1 MIKSRSNA
9 LFAPGRF
16 LSVLT
21 GGVRVSSYERPGLWC
36 AISTQCDYPW
46 CRNSAAF
53 DDKWWVRTAVY
64 DNLCN
69 RYYATPGY
77 QWNRNSAPSASDQE
91 RTEFIQH
98 EIMENEIRGS
108 RISKA
113 CDQRSCRITAA
124 CDQRSC
130 RISAAWVQGV
140 FQNFCSMKSRGLAE
154 FLQHDIEGSCR
165 ISAARHRG
173 FLQNFCSVISR
184 GQQNFCSMTPRIK
197 GSCRISATWDQG
209 GRRISPA
216 WDQGVLQ
223 NLLSP
228 LRRFC
233 W

>member
-21 GGVRVSSYERPGLWC
+21 GGVRVSSYERRGLWC

-53 DDKWWVRTAVY
+53 DDKWWGRTAVY

-140 FQNFCSMKSRGLAE
+140 LQNFCSTTSRVLAE
-154 FLQHDIEGSCR
+154 FLQRDIK
-165 ISAARHRG
+165 
-173 FLQNFCSVISR
+173 

>member
-21 GGVRVSSYERPGLWC
+21 GGVRVSSYERRGLWC

-53 DDKWWVRTAVY
+53 DDKWWLRTAVY

-165 ISAARHRG
+165 ISAAWYQG
-173 FLQNFCSVISR
+173 
-184 GQQNFCSMTPRIK
+184 
-197 GSCRISATWDQG
+197 GSRISAAWPPGSRGLAEFLPHEIKGAGEFLQHEIKG
-209 GRRISPA
+209 CCRICSHH
-216 WDQGVLQ
+216 
-223 NLLSP
+223 
-228 LRRFC
+228 
-233 W
+233 

>member
-21 GGVRVSSYERPGLWC
+21 GGVRVSSYERRGLWC

-77 QWNRNSAPSASDQE
+77 QWNRNSAPSAWDQE

-165 ISAARHRG
+165 ISAAWYQGGSRIFAAWPPGSRG
-173 FLQNFCSVISR
+173 LAEFLPHEIKGAGEFLQHE
-184 GQQNFCSMTPRIK
+184 IK
-197 GSCRISATWDQG
+197 GCCRICSHH
-209 GRRISPA
+209 
-216 WDQGVLQ
+216 
-223 NLLSP
+223 
-228 LRRFC
+228 
-233 W
+233 

>member
-21 GGVRVSSYERPGLWC
+21 GGVSVSSYERRGLWC

-53 DDKWWVRTAVY
+53 DDKWWGRTAVY

-140 FQNFCSMKSRGLAE
+140 FQNICSMKSRGLAE

-165 ISAARHRG
+165 IFAAWYQG
-173 FLQNFCSVISR
+173 
-184 GQQNFCSMTPRIK
+184 
-197 GSCRISATWDQG
+197 GSRISAAWPPGSRGLAELLPHEIKGAGEFLQHEIKG
-209 GRRISPA
+209 CCRICSHH
-216 WDQGVLQ
+216 
-223 NLLSP
+223 
-228 LRRFC
+228 
-233 W
+233 

>member
-21 GGVRVSSYERPGLWC
+21 GGGRVSSYERRGLWC

-113 CDQRSCRITAA
+113 RDQRSCRITAA

-165 ISAARHRG
+165 ISAAWYQG
-173 FLQNFCSVISR
+173 
-184 GQQNFCSMTPRIK
+184 
-197 GSCRISATWDQG
+197 GSRISAAWPPGSRGLAEFLPHEIKGAGEFLQHEIKG
-209 GRRISPA
+209 CCRICSHH
-216 WDQGVLQ
+216 
-223 NLLSP
+223 
-228 LRRFC
+228 
-233 W
+233 

>member
-21 GGVRVSSYERPGLWC
+21 GGVRVSSYERRGLWC

-165 ISAARHRG
+165 ISAAWYQG
-173 FLQNFCSVISR
+173 
-184 GQQNFCSMTPRIK
+184 
-197 GSCRISATWDQG
+197 GSRISAAWPPGSRGLAEFLPHEINGAGEFLQHEIQG
-209 GRRISPA
+209 CCRICSHH
-216 WDQGVLQ
+216 
-223 NLLSP
+223 
-228 LRRFC
+228 
-233 W
+233 

>member
-1 MIKSRSNA
+1 MITFATDIMRPLVTSETEILRHQHQTKREQNLYSMRS
-9 LFAPGRF
+9 
-16 LSVLT
+16 
-21 GGVRVSSYERPGLWC
+21 W
-36 AISTQCDYPW
+36 
-46 CRNSAAF
+46 
-53 DDKWWVRTAVY
+53 
-64 DNLCN
+64 
-69 RYYATPGY
+69 
-77 QWNRNSAPSASDQE
+77 
-91 RTEFIQH
+91 
-98 EIMENEIRGS
+98 IRGS

-113 CDQRSCRITAA
+113 CDQRSCRITEA

>member
-21 GGVRVSSYERPGLWC
+21 GGVRVSSYERRGLWC

-53 DDKWWVRTAVY
+53 DDKWWLRTAVY

-165 ISAARHRG
+165 ISAAWYQGGSRIFAAWPPGSRG
-173 FLQNFCSVISR
+173 LAELLPHEIKGAGEFLQHE
-184 GQQNFCSMTPRIK
+184 IK
-197 GSCRISATWDQG
+197 GCCRICSHH
-209 GRRISPA
+209 
-216 WDQGVLQ
+216 
-223 NLLSP
+223 
-228 LRRFC
+228 
-233 W
+233 

>member
-21 GGVRVSSYERPGLWC
+21 GGVRVSSYERRGLWC

-130 RISAAWVQGV
+130 RISAAWVPGV

-165 ISAARHRG
+165 ISAAWYQG
-173 FLQNFCSVISR
+173 
-184 GQQNFCSMTPRIK
+184 
-197 GSCRISATWDQG
+197 GSRISAAWPPGSRGLAEFLPHEIKGAGEFLQHEIKG
-209 GRRISPA
+209 CCRICSHH
-216 WDQGVLQ
+216 
-223 NLLSP
+223 
-228 LRRFC
+228 
-233 W
+233 

>member
-165 ISAARHRG
+165 ISAAWYQG
-173 FLQNFCSVISR
+173 
-184 GQQNFCSMTPRIK
+184 
-197 GSCRISATWDQG
+197 GSRISAAWPPGSRGIAEFLPHEIKGAGEFLQHEIKG
-209 GRRISPA
+209 CCRIYSHH
-216 WDQGVLQ
+216 
-223 NLLSP
+223 
-228 LRRFC
+228 
-233 W
+233 

>member
-21 GGVRVSSYERPGLWC
+21 GGVRVSSYERRGLWC

-113 CDQRSCRITAA
+113 RDQRSCRITAA

-165 ISAARHRG
+165 ISAAWYQG
-173 FLQNFCSVISR
+173 
-184 GQQNFCSMTPRIK
+184 
-197 GSCRISATWDQG
+197 GSRISAAWPPGSRGLAEFLPHEIKGAGEFLQHEIKG
-209 GRRISPA
+209 CCRICSHH
-216 WDQGVLQ
+216 
-223 NLLSP
+223 
-228 LRRFC
+228 
-233 W
+233 

>member
-1 MIKSRSNA
+1 MNKSRSNA

-21 GGVRVSSYERPGLWC
+21 GGVRVSSYERRGLWC

-53 DDKWWVRTAVY
+53 DDKWWLRTAVY

-165 ISAARHRG
+165 ISAAWYQG
-173 FLQNFCSVISR
+173 
-184 GQQNFCSMTPRIK
+184 
-197 GSCRISATWDQG
+197 GSRISAAWPPGSRGLAEFLPHEIKGAGEFLQHEIKG
-209 GRRISPA
+209 CCRICSHH
-216 WDQGVLQ
+216 
-223 NLLSP
+223 
-228 LRRFC
+228 
-233 W
+233 

>member
-21 GGVRVSSYERPGLWC
+21 GGVRVSSYERRGLWC
-36 AISTQCDYPW
+36 AISRQCDYPW

-53 DDKWWVRTAVY
+53 DDKWWGRTAVY

-154 FLQHDIEGSCR
+154 FLQHDIEGSW
-165 ISAARHRG
+165 
-173 FLQNFCSVISR
+173 
-184 GQQNFCSMTPRIK
+184 SMTPRIK
-197 GSCRISATWDQG
+197 GSCRISATWDPG

>member
-21 GGVRVSSYERPGLWC
+21 GGVRVSSYERRGLWC

-53 DDKWWVRTAVY
+53 DAKWWVRTAVY
-64 DNLCN
+64 DNLSN

-165 ISAARHRG
+165 ISAAWYQG
-173 FLQNFCSVISR
+173 
-184 GQQNFCSMTPRIK
+184 
-197 GSCRISATWDQG
+197 GSRISAAWPPGSRGLAEFLPHEIKGAGEFLQHEIKG
-209 GRRISPA
+209 CCRICSHH
-216 WDQGVLQ
+216 
-223 NLLSP
+223 
-228 LRRFC
+228 
-233 W
+233 

>member
-9 LFAPGRF
+9 LFAHGRF

-21 GGVRVSSYERPGLWC
+21 GGVRVSSYERRGLWC

-165 ISAARHRG
+165 ISAAWYQG
-173 FLQNFCSVISR
+173 
-184 GQQNFCSMTPRIK
+184 
-197 GSCRISATWDQG
+197 GSRISAAWHPGSRGLAEFLPHEIKGAGEFLQHEIKG
-209 GRRISPA
+209 CCRICSHH
-216 WDQGVLQ
+216 
-223 NLLSP
+223 
-228 LRRFC
+228 
-233 W
+233 

>member
-21 GGVRVSSYERPGLWC
+21 GGVRVSSYERRGLWC

-53 DDKWWVRTAVY
+53 DDKWWGRTAVY

-124 CDQRSC
+124 CDQK
-130 RISAAWVQGV
+130 VL
-140 FQNFCSMKSRGLAE
+140 QNFCSMSSRGLSE
-154 FLQHDIEGSCR
+154 FLQYEIKGSCR

-173 FLQNFCSVISR
+173 FLEHD
-184 GQQNFCSMTPRIK
+184 P
-197 GSCRISATWDQG
+197 
-209 GRRISPA
+209 P
-216 WDQGVLQ
+216 DQGVLQ
-223 NLLSP
+223 NFCHMRSRGQENFSSMRSRGVAEFALTIKTILLVIQHIWHIHHLAP
-228 LRRFC
+228 TFLIPHL
-233 W
+233 

>member
-21 GGVRVSSYERPGLWC
+21 GGVRVSSYERRGLWC
-36 AISTQCDYPW
+36 AISTQYDYPW

-53 DDKWWVRTAVY
+53 DDKWWGRTAVY
-64 DNLCN
+64 DNLYN

-98 EIMENEIRGS
+98 EMMENEIRGS

-165 ISAARHRG
+165 ISAAWYQG
-173 FLQNFCSVISR
+173 
-184 GQQNFCSMTPRIK
+184 
-197 GSCRISATWDQG
+197 GSRISAAWPPGSRGLAEFLPHEIKGAGEFLQHEIKG
-209 GRRISPA
+209 CCRICS
-216 WDQGVLQ
+216 QL
-223 NLLSP
+223 
-228 LRRFC
+228 
-233 W
+233 

>member
-9 LFAPGRF
+9 LFVPGRF

-21 GGVRVSSYERPGLWC
+21 GGVRVSSYERRGLWC

-165 ISAARHRG
+165 ISAAWYQG
-173 FLQNFCSVISR
+173 
-184 GQQNFCSMTPRIK
+184 
-197 GSCRISATWDQG
+197 GSRISAAWPPGSRGLAEFLPHEIKGAGEFLQHEIKG
-209 GRRISPA
+209 CCRICSHH
-216 WDQGVLQ
+216 
-223 NLLSP
+223 
-228 LRRFC
+228 
-233 W
+233 

>member
-21 GGVRVSSYERPGLWC
+21 GGVRVSSYERRGLWC

-165 ISAARHRG
+165 ISAAWYQGGSRIFAAWHPGSRG
-173 FLQNFCSVISR
+173 LAEFLPHEIKGAGEFLQHE
-184 GQQNFCSMTPRIK
+184 IK
-197 GSCRISATWDQG
+197 GCCRICSHH
-209 GRRISPA
+209 
-216 WDQGVLQ
+216 
-223 NLLSP
+223 
-228 LRRFC
+228 
-233 W
+233 

>member
-21 GGVRVSSYERPGLWC
+21 GGFRVSSYERRGLWC

-46 CRNSAAF
+46 YRNSAAF

-165 ISAARHRG
+165 ISAAWYQG
-173 FLQNFCSVISR
+173 
-184 GQQNFCSMTPRIK
+184 
-197 GSCRISATWDQG
+197 GSRISAAWHPGSRGLAEFLPHEIKGAGEFLQHEIKG
-209 GRRISPA
+209 CCRICSHH
-216 WDQGVLQ
+216 
-223 NLLSP
+223 
-228 LRRFC
+228 
-233 W
+233 

>member
-21 GGVRVSSYERPGLWC
+21 GGVRVSSYERRGLWC

-53 DDKWWVRTAVY
+53 DDKWWLRTAVY

-165 ISAARHRG
+165 ISAAWYQG
-173 FLQNFCSVISR
+173 
-184 GQQNFCSMTPRIK
+184 
-197 GSCRISATWDQG
+197 GSRISAAWPPGSRGIAEFLPHEIKGAGEFLQHEIKG
-209 GRRISPA
+209 CCRIYSHH
-216 WDQGVLQ
+216 
-223 NLLSP
+223 
-228 LRRFC
+228 
-233 W
+233 